1 MSYRFMRVLIMFDLP
16 VVTAHERK
24 EYARFRKYL
33 LKSGFMMLQ
42 ESVYC
47 RLLQNATAADAL
59 LENIRRNKPEKGLI
73 QALKITEKQYE
84 RMEYILGEKY
94 SDVLDTDERM
104 VIL

>member
-1 MSYRFMRVLIMFDLP
+1 MRVLIMFDLP

-24 EYARFRKYL
+24 EYARVRKYL

-84 RMEYILGEKY
+84 RMEYILGKKY

>member
-1 MSYRFMRVLIMFDLP
+1 MRVLIMFDLP

-84 RMEYILGEKY
+84 RMEYILGKKY